1 MAHHTSNLS
10 NMAKITFNRP
20 FDYSGSL
27 PDVDYPPSPTV
38 PDMSLSISEILRRY
52 VNNEPIPQDII
63 GQPHYNA
70 GVLSPM
76 SRKGVDL
83 ADWSDLMSNA
93 KSVMNEAVTQAKREE
108 QRRESLK
115 KQTQE
120 QAVKTPDPPSATAE

>member
-1 MAHHTSNLS
+1 MVKLS
-10 NMAKITFNRP
+10 FNRP
-20 FDYSGSL
+20 YDYSGVL

-83 ADWSDLMSNA
+83 ADWSDLMKSA
-93 KSVMNEAVTQAKREE
+93 KSAMVDAVTRAKREE
-108 QRRESLK
+108 QARL
-115 KQTQE
+115 KQTQ
-120 QAVKTPDPPSATAE
+120 QASESPSAPSDSPSAPAE

>member
-1 MAHHTSNLS
+1 MVKL
-10 NMAKITFNRP
+10 TFNRP
-20 FDYSGSL
+20 YDYSGAL
-27 PDVDYPPSPTV
+27 PDVEYPPSPTI

-83 ADWSDLMSNA
+83 ADWSALMQNA
-93 KSVMNEAVTQAKREE
+93 KSVMSEAVTQAKREE
-108 QRRESLK
+108 RLK
-115 KQTQE
+115 AKQMQQAKEQPSATQ
-120 QAVKTPDPPSATAE
+120 DPPSANAE

>member
-1 MAHHTSNLS
+1 MT
-10 NMAKITFNRP
+10 KQVFNRP
-20 FDYSGSL
+20 YDYIGDL
-27 PDVDYPPSPTV
+27 PDVVFPPSPTV

-83 ADWSDLMSNA
+83 ADWSAMMKDARSA
-93 KSVMNEAVTQAKREE
+93 VSEGVMQAKREE
-108 QRRESLK
+108 RMKRQQEEALK
-115 KQTQE
+115 AAE
-120 QAVKTPDPPSATAE
+120 QQPQNPPAPASE